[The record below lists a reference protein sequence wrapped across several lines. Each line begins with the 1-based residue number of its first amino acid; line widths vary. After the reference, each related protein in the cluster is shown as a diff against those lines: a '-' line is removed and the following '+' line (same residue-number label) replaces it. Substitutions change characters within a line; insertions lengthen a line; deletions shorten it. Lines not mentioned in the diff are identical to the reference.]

1 MRIGTALAGLLLAGA
16 CLANQVQESKVD
28 AQTRELA
35 RELRCTVCQSE
46 TLWES
51 NSTLAQQMRALIRE
65 KLQQGQ
71 SPQQVK
77 DFLFQ
82 RYGDYILMKPRFSG
96 AHIALWLLP
105 LVLLLAGGFALWRTL
120 LRWKQPDAA
129 PMSPG
134 ADSLPAEMRARID
147 KELQQAEDES

>member
-1 MRIGTALAGLLLAGA
+1 MRISAVIIA
-16 CLANQVQESKVD
+16 CLLSAACWAGQVSETKVD

-51 NSTLAQQMRALIRE
+51 NSTLAQQMRTLIRE
-65 KLQQGQ
+65 KLEQGQ

-82 RYGDYILMKPRFSG
+82 RYGDYILMRPRFSG

-105 LVLLLAGGFALWRTL
+105 LVLLLLGGFALWRTL
-120 LRWKQPDAA
+120 LRWKQPMLKPTAPVDDA
-129 PMSPG
+129 
-134 ADSLPAEMRARID
+134 MRARID
-147 KELQQAEDES
+147 KELQQAEDET

>member
-51 NSTLAQQMRALIRE
+51 NSTLAQQMRALIRDSSVR
-65 KLQQGQ
+65 K
-71 SPQQVK
+71 
-77 DFLFQ
+77 
-82 RYGDYILMKPRFSG
+82 
-96 AHIALWLLP
+96 AALRPPWEPLSWEALATLTQLP
-105 LVLLLAGGFALWRTL
+105 VAYRGKSSASAMRLA
-120 LRWKQPDAA
+120 P
-129 PMSPG
+129 
-134 ADSLPAEMRARID
+134 
-147 KELQQAEDES
+147 

>member
-1 MRIGTALAGLLLAGA
+1 MRITAVIAA
-16 CLANQVQESKVD
+16 CLLSAACWAGQVSETKVD

-65 KLQQGQ
+65 KLEQGQ

-82 RYGDYILMKPRFSG
+82 RYGDYILMRPRFSG

-105 LVLLLAGGFALWRTL
+105 LVLLLLGGFALWKTL
-120 LRWKQPDAA
+120 LRWKQPAQPPAA
-129 PMSPG
+129 PVG
-134 ADSLPAEMRARID
+134 EAMRARID
-147 KELQQAEDES
+147 KELQQAEDET

>member
-1 MRIGTALAGLLLAGA
+1 MRMTTVLAGMLLAGA
-16 CLANQVQESKVD
+16 CLANQVQESKVE

-71 SPQQVK
+71 SPEQVK

-105 LVLLLAGGFALWRTL
+105 LFLLLIGAYALWRTL
-120 LRWKQPDAA
+120 LRWRKPVAMSTAA
-129 PMSPG
+129 PLSP
-134 ADSLPAEMRARID
+134 DMRSRID
-147 KELQQAEDES
+147 RELQQAEDES